1 MTLSAKEKKM
11 LVDLL
16 LFPFP
21 LSILIVVCNYF
32 MLVLTI
38 SDTTFSE
45 KMLWSIKRKQG
56 RCR

>member
-1 MTLSAKEKKM
+1 M